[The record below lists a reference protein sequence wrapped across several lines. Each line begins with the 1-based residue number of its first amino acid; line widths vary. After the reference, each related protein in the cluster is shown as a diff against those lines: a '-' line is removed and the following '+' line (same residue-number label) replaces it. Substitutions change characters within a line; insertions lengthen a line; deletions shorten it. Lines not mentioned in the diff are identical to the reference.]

1 MSVQLDGE
9 IESLKTELQSCVANT
24 LDREKKD
31 EIIAECVAFAKA
43 ILTSGEN
50 NDEFIK
56 QILES
61 MTVSKDNIITVKLN
75 LLPFKW
81 KFALSSV
88 VTAAGSSFS
97 PKAEQCS
104 ENVSENEG
112 GNAQRDHTVTD
123 VPMSVSSPFS
133 SPQGIAKRWLR

>member
-1 MSVQLDGE
+1 MLG
-9 IESLKTELQSCVANT
+9 CNT

-31 EIIAECVAFAKA
+31 EIIAECVAYAKA

-61 MTVSKDNIITVKLN
+61 MTVSKDNIIIVKLN

-88 VTAAGSSFS
+88 VTAAGSSFYS
-97 PKAEQCS
+97 KAEHCV
-104 ENVSENEG
+104 EEVSESEG
-112 GNAQRDHTVTD
+112 ENAQRDHSTTD
-123 VPMSVSSPFS
+123 VPTSVRSPFS
-133 SPQGIAKRWLR
+133 SA